1 MAIEDAICI
10 ARLLPATT
18 PTHAVEERL
27 KMFKEIRYKRAE
39 YVRDETR
46 QNGLGESE
54 RPTSLFCL
62 SDHGMRILLTG
73 SRYVSDDEVLLRS

>member
-10 ARLLPATT
+10 ARLLPAST
-18 PTHAVEERL
+18 PTQAVHERL
-27 KMFKEIRYKRAE
+27 KMFEEIRYKRAE

-54 RPTSLFCL
+54 RPSSLSCL
-62 SDHGMRILLTG
+62 ADHHTLTC
-73 SRYVSDDEVLLRS
+73 